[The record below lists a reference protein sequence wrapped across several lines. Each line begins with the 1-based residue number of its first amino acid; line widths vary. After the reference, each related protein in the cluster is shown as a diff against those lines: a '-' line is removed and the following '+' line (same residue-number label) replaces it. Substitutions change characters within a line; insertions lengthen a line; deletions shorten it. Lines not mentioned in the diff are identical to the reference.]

1 MLMPERVG
9 TPQIETWPR
18 ETRIEASLARTK
30 QRADEAQEHAKLQQA
45 ARKPVELF
53 LRGMDDLR
61 RAMPNQ
67 IARSSLF
74 APIKR
79 GPREQLTEAL
89 LVTRADAVISYSGE
103 QLDEADADIVLQLF
117 FEAKSHPLGLP
128 VRLKRAAFLRAMG
141 RPTSLSQYQ
150 WLMRRMTVL
159 AKATLIVEAL
169 RSDGTRKYRVGKNDV
184 FHIVQS
190 FCYDPATKSYSFT
203 LDSRWTVLFGNDEYA
218 LLDWEKRKQI
228 ARGQDMAKSL
238 QRLVA
243 TSSAPIHHY
252 SLEWLKEKMQYQGR
266 MRDFK
271 RALVRACQELESL
284 SIVANSKVE
293 MSTKGKQQLSLW
305 TAVSA

>member
-1 MLMPERVG
+1 MED
-9 TPQIETWPR
+9 
-18 ETRIEASLARTK
+18 SLARIK
-30 QRADEAQEHAKLQQA
+30 QRADEAQAYAKLQQA

-53 LRGMDDLR
+53 LRGMDDLK

-67 IARSSLF
+67 IERSSLF

-89 LVTRADAVISYSGE
+89 LVTRADAVMSYSGE

-117 FEAKSHPLGLP
+117 FEAKSRPLGLP

-141 RPTSLSQYQ
+141 RQTSVSQYQ

-159 AKATLIVEAL
+159 TKATLIVEAL
-169 RSDGTRKYRVGKNDV
+169 RSDGNRKYRVGKADA

-190 FCYDPATKSYSFT
+190 FCYDPVIKSYTFI

-218 LLDWEKRKQI
+218 LLDWEKRMQI

-243 TSSAPIHHY
+243 TSSDPIQRY
-252 SLEWLKEKMQYQGR
+252 SLEWLKEKMQYRGR

-271 RALVRACQELESL
+271 KALVRACEELERL

-305 TAVSA
+305 MAVSA